1 MKSGSLALFLV
12 IAAAAIASAACTND
26 NLLSPSAL
34 TTVRGTEWSLV
45 ELNGTAV
52 ATSGRNL
59 TLLLADN
66 NRATGFAGC
75 NQFSGSYS
83 LASDSLRFSAM
94 AMTRM
99 FCAETADLEQGYV
112 AALESTRAY
121 RVSETRLELL
131 SDQRLVA
138 VFEKR

>member
-1 MKSGSLALFLV
+1 MKSGSIALFLL
-12 IAAAAIASAACTND
+12 IAAAHAACTTSD
-26 NLLSPSAL
+26 NLLSPSAQ
-34 TTVRGTEWSLV
+34 TTVRGIEWSLV

-52 ATSGRNL
+52 ATAGRAP
-59 TLLLADN
+59 TLRLADSN
-66 NRATGFAGC
+66 QASGFAGC

-83 LASDSLRFSAM
+83 LASESLKFSAL

-112 AALESTRAY
+112 SALQATGSY
-121 RVSETRLELL
+121 RVSGTRLELL
-131 SDQRLVA
+131 SDPRIVA